1 MPEVVMY
8 STRLCPYCIRARMLL
23 DRKGVEYIDIR
34 IDQEPDRRPEMEAR
48 SGRTTVPQI
57 FIGGRHVGGCD
68 DIYALEST
76 GELDTLLG
84 IDGNPE

>member
-23 DRKGVEYIDIR
+23 DRKGVEYVDIR

-48 SGRTTVPQI
+48 SGR
-57 FIGGRHVGGCD
+57 R
-68 DIYALEST
+68 
-76 GELDTLLG
+76 
-84 IDGNPE
+84 

>member
-23 DRKGVEYIDIR
+23 DRKGVEYVDIR

-68 DIYALEST
+68 DIYALEHA
-76 GELDTLLG
+76 GELDALLG
-84 IDGNPE
+84 IEGDSE